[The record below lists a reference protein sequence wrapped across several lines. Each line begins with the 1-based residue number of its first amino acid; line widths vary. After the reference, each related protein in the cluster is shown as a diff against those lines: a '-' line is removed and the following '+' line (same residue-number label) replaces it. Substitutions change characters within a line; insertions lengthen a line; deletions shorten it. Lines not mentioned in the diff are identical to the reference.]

1 MFWFD
6 REHPNSVRAHHQHTL
21 ITLKTLSTTSVTR
34 TNKHTQI
41 NVAKLWAHFQMHRF
55 NKLKNEI
62 ELRERERDFKSGK
75 LGELKKKTAAY
86 TQRIRIENL
95 YLVNGAIH

>member
-1 MFWFD
+1 
-6 REHPNSVRAHHQHTL
+6 
-21 ITLKTLSTTSVTR
+21 
-34 TNKHTQI
+34 
-41 NVAKLWAHFQMHRF
+41 MHRF